1 MAFDS
6 KKFCE
11 IPFKDRTE
19 TVEVPELKCF
29 FGEEEPAEWVLK
41 CISASEVATA
51 RDHVKNAKNKEN
63 LVNSLFQN
71 KIPETLL
78 NELKEKTGIPR
89 SDGKVHPEVIFRKAL
104 LMFASV
110 SPKCDETTALILAKN
125 YPEIFDNLSNKALVL
140 IGQGQLPGELNCSG
154 ETTA

>member
-1 MAFDS
+1 MAFDN
-6 KKFCE
+6 KNFCE
-11 IPFKDRTE
+11 IPFRDRTE
-19 TVEVPELKCF
+19 TVDVPELKYF
-29 FGEEEPAEWVLK
+29 FSDEMPQWILK

-51 RDHVKNAKNKEN
+51 RDHVKNAKNKEV

-89 SDGKVHPEVIFRKAL
+89 SDGKIHPEVIFRKAL

-110 SPKCDETTALILAKN
+110 SPKCDETTALVLAQN
-125 YPEIFDNLSNKALVL
+125 YPEIFDNLTNKALAL
-140 IGQGQLPGELNCSG
+140 IGQGQLPGELICSG
-154 ETTA
+154 ETTV